1 MTASALVRKLRQ
13 SQTPS
18 EDAPWQHHRAHRLAG
33 TKWKRQ
39 QPIGPY
45 IVDFVCHECKIAVE
59 ADGGQHNGS
68 QSDVERDRWLMAQ
81 GFTVLRFWNN
91 EIQQNLEGVLERILA
106 YTDLAGGV
114 TLSPTPL
121 PSRERGSAQRPPLP
135 SSPRGSAQRPPLP
148 SSPRGSAQRP
158 PLPSRQRR
166 SKASLPPGGGG
177 TEGEGR

>member
-1 MTASALVRKLRQ
+1 MTALSLPTSLTRTLRKR
-13 SQTPS
+13 QTPS
-18 EDAPWQHHRAHRLAG
+18 EGARWQHLRAHRLVG

-45 IVDFVCHECKIAVE
+45 IVDFVCHECRIVVE

-68 QSDVERDRWLMAQ
+68 QSDAERDRWLAAK

-91 EIQQNLEGVLERILA
+91 EIQQNLDGVLERILA
-106 YTDLAGGV
+106 GV

-121 PSRERGSAQRPPLP
+121 PSRERDSIASLP
-135 SSPRGSAQRPPLP
+135 RAGEGPRLAWRDVANPQI
-148 SSPRGSAQRP
+148 
-158 PLPSRQRR
+158 
-166 SKASLPPGGGG
+166 ASLPPGGGG